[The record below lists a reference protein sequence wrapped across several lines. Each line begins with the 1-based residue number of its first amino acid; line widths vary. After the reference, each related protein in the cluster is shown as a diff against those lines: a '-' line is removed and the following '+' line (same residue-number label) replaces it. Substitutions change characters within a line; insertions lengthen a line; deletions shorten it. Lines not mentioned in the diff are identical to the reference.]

1 MSLRLRTRTP
11 LMILIGAAIAA
22 GLVDA
27 SGLRLNLTPSLPLG
41 VYRLTDDPVERG
53 ALVAVCLP
61 VDIAADGRRRGYL
74 PPGSCPGHAAP
85 VLKRVGAVGGD
96 VVTVDDGG
104 VHVDG
109 RWLQPPAPRRDRR
122 GRPLTPWPPGV
133 HEIADGE
140 LWLYTPETASWDS
153 RYYGP
158 VAVASVVGRVK
169 ATLTPWPPLPASP
182 PNPPGEGEPPPTQKA
197 AQRAGAP
204 SPGRGMGGLGEGR
217 GEGSGGHQS

>member
-53 ALVAVCLP
+53 TLVAVCLP
-61 VDIAADGRRRGYL
+61 VDVADDGRRRGYL
-74 PPGSCPGHAAP
+74 PPGSCPGAAAP

-96 VVTVDDGG
+96 VVTVDTGG

-122 GRPLTPWPPGV
+122 GRPLVSWPPGV
-133 HEIADGE
+133 HVLADGE
-140 LWLYTPETASWDS
+140 LWLFTPEVASWDS

-158 VAVASVVGRVK
+158 VGEASVVGAV
-169 ATLTPWPPLPASP
+169 LPLFTPQGWKSIDRGF
-182 PNPPGEGEPPPTQKA
+182 NPGTG
-197 AQRAGAP
+197 AGVL
-204 SPGRGMGGLGEGR
+204 RGG
-217 GEGSGGHQS
+217 